1 MKNILKAIWQFCSFL
16 FVPQKRPKAM
26 YKRKSLMEDIDKTV
40 MELLVRANTNR
51 DMAACRF

>member
-1 MKNILKAIWQFCSFL
+1 MKNILRAIWQFCSFL

-51 DMAACRF
+51 DMAACQL